1 MQFQG
6 TLTLIQK
13 GEVSAQLTSLSLP
26 VRNQLH
32 QESLEFV
39 FHFQNNLVI
48 NNKDEEDSRTD
59 TSLAVNLLMLIKK
72 ATPWCLIA

>member
-1 MQFQG
+1 M
-6 TLTLIQK
+6 LTLIQK
-13 GEVSAQLTSLSLP
+13 GEVSAQLTSMSLP

-39 FHFQNNLVI
+39 FNFQKNLVI

-59 TSLAVNLLMLIKK
+59 TSLSI
-72 ATPWCLIA
+72 PWQFIC